1 MHGIGGGI
9 LTGPQILKMM
19 EEGFIQIDPFDLSHV
34 GPNSVDLHLGDE
46 LFTYGRSNGLLD
58 LGTEFGFLPSMRGH
72 RDPLDPKLLPA
83 LVRVPKRS
91 DGRWLLSPGRLY
103 LGATKEWTKT
113 NNFVPVIDGR
123 SSLGRLGVF
132 AHITAGR
139 GDDGFEG
146 RWTVEIA
153 VVEPVLLEPGG
164 RYFQITYHSIVGERK
179 PYEGRYQG
187 DDRPMGSKISKP

>member
-1 MHGIGGGI
+1 MNGIGGGI

-19 EEGFIQIDPFDLSHV
+19 GEGFIRIDPFDSSHV

-46 LFTYGRSNGLLD
+46 LFMYGGSDELHDLKTSFGLAPKL
-58 LGTEFGFLPSMRGH
+58 RH
-72 RDPLDPKLLPA
+72 LDPKLLPP
-83 LVRVPKRS
+83 LVPAPKMG

-103 LGATKEWTKT
+103 LGSTKEWTKT
-113 NNFVPVIDGR
+113 DYFVPVIDGR

-153 VVEPVLLEPGG
+153 VVEPVILEPGG
-164 RYFQITYHSIVGERK
+164 RYFQITYHSTVGERK
-179 PYEGRYQG
+179 PYRGRYQG
-187 DDRPMGSKISKP
+187 DDRPMGSKISEP

>member
-1 MHGIGGGI
+1 MHVAGGGI

-19 EEGFIQIDPFDLSHV
+19 KKGCIKIDPFNPDHV
-34 GPNSVDLHLGDE
+34 GPNSVDLHLGDD
-46 LFTYGRSNGLLD
+46 LFTYGGFDDLHDLRVGLGLNSK
-58 LGTEFGFLPSMRGH
+58 PR
-72 RDPLDPKLLPA
+72 PLDPKDLPP
-83 LVRVPKRS
+83 LVMVPKTN

-103 LGATKEWTKT
+103 LGSTKEWTKT
-113 NNFVPVIDGR
+113 DSFVPVIDGR

-153 VVEPVLLEPGG
+153 VIEPVILEPGG
-164 RYFQITYHSIVGERK
+164 RYFQITYHSTVGERR
-179 PYEGRYQG
+179 PYRGRYQG
-187 DDRPMGSKISKP
+187 DDRPMGSKISEP